1 MVHFRDEGS
10 VFLAPLELVWQFVG
24 SGDRHSEAHG
34 HSNTRRKL
42 LSGNS
47 GEYSW
52 EQPFFGIARRFTMR
66 WNSFY
71 PIGLAYEVLEGP
83 FAGSTF
89 FLFYTPQEGRTGV
102 TVVGEFVSPT
112 LPTAEIPAA
121 VDRFFATEFAQDH
134 AAIQR
139 LQAKIRDAPPGE

>member
-1 MVHFRDEGS
+1 MVFLRDEGS
-10 VFLAPLELVWQFVG
+10 VFDAPLELVWQFVG

-34 HSNTRRKL
+34 HSKTHRKPL
-42 LSGNS
+42 PGNS

-52 EQPFFGIARRFTMR
+52 EQPFLGAAPRFTMR
-66 WNSFY
+66 WTSFY
-71 PIGLAYEVLEGP
+71 PTGLAYEVLEGP

-89 FLFYTPQEGRTGV
+89 FLYYTPRGDRTGV

-112 LPTAEIPAA
+112 LPTAEIAAA

-134 AAIQR
+134 SAVQR